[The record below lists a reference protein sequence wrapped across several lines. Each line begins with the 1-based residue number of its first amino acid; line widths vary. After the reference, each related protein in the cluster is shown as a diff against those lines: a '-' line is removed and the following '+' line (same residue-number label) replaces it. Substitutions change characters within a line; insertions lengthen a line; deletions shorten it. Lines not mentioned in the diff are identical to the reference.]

1 MASSKASEIPPAAP
15 VPSSSIPGGS
25 GVRSAACCCAM
36 THTGRRKRKDRKG
49 GTTKAPPFRV
59 CVCARRWRRRGTAIA
74 NCDRWRPT
82 GGMCSI
88 ESLGRSTKDT
98 FSGGWWMRRPM
109 SNSSRVECPRTWVI
123 GHEEWLCV
131 CGRGGR
137 AIFWCRFSSP
147 GDYCNGR
154 TFCCSEDFCN
164 LTTKS
169 GSGVATL
176 PHEHFTLEK
185 FSLEVP
191 QLDNK

>member
-1 MASSKASEIPPAAP
+1 MMASSKASEIPPAAP
-15 VPSSSIPGGS
+15 VPSSSIPGGR

-109 SNSSRVECPRTWVI
+109 SNSSRVPLGRVPTNVGDDWARGVALCLRTRENRDIILAVS
-123 GHEEWLCV
+123 
-131 CGRGGR
+131 
-137 AIFWCRFSSP
+137 AAP
-147 GDYCNGR
+147 GDPVVCN
-154 TFCCSEDFCN
+154 FC
-164 LTTKS
+164 
-169 GSGVATL
+169 
-176 PHEHFTLEK
+176 
-185 FSLEVP
+185 
-191 QLDNK
+191 

>member
-25 GVRSAACCCAM
+25 GVRSAACCCAVM
-36 THTGRRKRKDRKG
+36 HTGRRKRKDRKG
-49 GTTKAPPFRV
+49 GTTKAPPFRVCACV

-109 SNSSRVECPRTWVI
+109 SNSSRVEYPRTWVI
-123 GHEEWLCV
+123 GHKEWLCV
-131 CGRGGR
+131 CGR
-137 AIFWCRFSSP
+137 AKIETLFWPFQQQP
-147 GDYCNGR
+147 GDPV
-154 TFCCSEDFCN
+154 TFAAA
-164 LTTKS
+164 TTF
-169 GSGVATL
+169 AI
-176 PHEHFTLEK
+176 
-185 FSLEVP
+185 
-191 QLDNK
+191 